1 MGDET
6 KWGEVRSA
14 CADKKWGMAWLAGGE
29 GAAGHDDSGPTQ
41 CETYILDLATACGEL
56 PLAVMAWREAF
67 GHTGY
72 ERLQRIAGWQESEA
86 WLEGVKQVAKV
97 VQGVTMVMGE
107 VVRNAADLA
116 AELDRVSRALG
127 QGAANRGPARR
138 NRL

>member
-1 MGDET
+1 MSDET

-29 GAAGHDDSGPTQ
+29 GAAEHDDSGPTQ

-67 GHTGY
+67 GIAGY

-86 WLEGVKQVAKV
+86 WLEGVTQMAKV
-97 VQGVTMVMGE
+97 VQGVTLAMAD
-107 VVRNAADLA
+107 VVRTAAQTA
-116 AELDRVSRALG
+116 QEIDRFARALA
-127 QGAANRGPARR
+127 QPQRGPARR
-138 NRL
+138 NRNML